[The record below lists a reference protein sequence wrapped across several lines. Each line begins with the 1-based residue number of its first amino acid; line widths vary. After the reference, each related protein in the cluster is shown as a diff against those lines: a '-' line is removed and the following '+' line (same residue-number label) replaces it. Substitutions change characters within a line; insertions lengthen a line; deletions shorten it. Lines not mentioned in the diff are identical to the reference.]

1 MIRMRLILL
10 LFIVS
15 FVVSCSGTDNGE
27 LTVNNDSDRIIRVY
41 YDQEIEISDDDEDET
56 DVVDEYKIAEISP
69 GESETL
75 EIKSSITFDGYIKS
89 SYCGILMR
97 FDIDFNIFDQA
108 DITIRKQDFIDDV
121 LSR

>member
-1 MIRMRLILL
+1 MIRIRSGLILIIL
-10 LFIVS
+10 SCIVS
-15 FVVSCSGTDNGE
+15 CTGADNGK
-27 LTVNNDSDRIIRVY
+27 LTVHNDSDRIIRVY
-41 YDQEIEISDDDEDET
+41 YDQEVEISDDDEDET

-97 FDIDFNIFDQA
+97 FDIDFDLLDQA
-108 DITIRKQDFIDDV
+108 DITIRKQDFIEDV

>member
-75 EIKSSITFDGYIKS
+75 
-89 SYCGILMR
+89 
-97 FDIDFNIFDQA
+97 
-108 DITIRKQDFIDDV
+108 
-121 LSR
+121 

>member
-1 MIRMRLILL
+1 MRLILF

-15 FVVSCSGTDNGE
+15 GVVSCSGADNGE

-41 YDQEIEISDDDEDET
+41 YDQEVEVSDENEEDGTE
-56 DVVDEYKIAEISP
+56 VVDEYKIAEISP

-75 EIKSSITFDGYIKS
+75 EIKSSIMFEGYIES
-89 SYCGILMR
+89 SYCGILMH
-97 FDIDFNIFDQA
+97 FDINFNIFDQA